1 MADDED
7 DPSSREISKCWLALK
22 ALERH
27 DLDECLEHCNAALE
41 KNPYDQVRRPRPF
54 GMLTFIPRVPAG
66 LTASPPAHPS
76 LPQQMWYIKT
86 RCLTLKNWIDDT
98 ELEEEVRPPPR
109 PAVPSPHRPAVLR
122 PRFKPNVFFSL
133 TALSLPLVGVA
144 RRVWPRFSW
153 TSTPPRRCP
162 ARAHPYAVPARARRP
177 ACPTRASDRR
187 LRRADPRPA
196 SFGRAP
202 APGR

>member
-1 MADDED
+1 MTWTSAWSTATRRWRRTRTIRCVA
-7 DPSSREISKCWLALK
+7 PALS
-22 ALERH
+22 
-27 DLDECLEHCNAALE
+27 
-41 KNPYDQVRRPRPF
+41 
-54 GMLTFIPRVPAG
+54 MLTFSPRVPAG

-122 PRFKPNVFFSL
+122 PFQTQRLLSL
-133 TALSLPLVGVA
+133 TAPAPRRRRSQGVA
-144 RRVWPRFSW
+144 GVIMDD
-153 TSTPPRRCP
+153 TPPRRCP
-162 ARAHPYAVPARARRP
+162 ARASPASRHAHADRH
-177 ACPTRASDRR
+177 AQQGIDRR
-187 LRRADPRPA
+187 RRRADRDRLL
-196 SFGRAP
+196 GRAP